1 MTSGVAGEAILEAVS
16 VTRTYPGVVAV
27 RDVSLALCAGSIHGL
42 IGHNGAGKSTLVKML
57 SGSEVPEEG
66 AIRFRGGTITL
77 ATPLDAIDQ
86 GIGVVHQ
93 HVRLAP
99 NLTVAENFAMLQR
112 GSSLRR
118 ADRRGGA
125 RQAREQLR
133 RFGIDLSPSVKVGRL
148 SSSMRQLVALARSL
162 VEAGQAL
169 ILDEPT
175 STLSP
180 AETTRLFEIIRGL
193 ADDGVAV
200 LLVTHRLAE
209 VVQYC
214 DTVTVMR
221 NGEKVVTCGTAET
234 DDVELTRMMLGRRLD
249 RVDRSEKS
257 APSSS
262 EPAIFTANVRR
273 HDGAAAVTDL
283 AARRGW
289 IYGLLGLPGSGREGI
304 IDAIVGRQSTFAA
317 VTPPLEPK
325 SMIHEV
331 AAMVPSD
338 RLNAGIFGDL
348 DVGAN
353 LALGAVTRVGSG
365 RASGIALRSF
375 RQERRAALSRIEQFD
390 VRCEGP
396 RQRMSTLSG
405 GNQQKVVMGRALE
418 RDVDVII
425 LDEPTQGVD
434 VGSREDIYRVIFE
447 LAGSGRA
454 IIVGS
459 QDADEVARLADR
471 IWVIH
476 DGCHVAVVEPPFDV
490 EALLLMAST
499 GRAPG
504 AASG

>member
-1 MTSGVAGEAILEAVS
+1 VTTWESGEPVLQTVAL
-16 VTRTYPGVVAV
+16 TRTYPGVIAV
-27 RDVSLALCAGSIHGL
+27 HDVSLTLSAGSVHGL

-66 AIRFRGGTITL
+66 EILFRGRPVHL
-77 ATPLDAIDQ
+77 HTPLAAMDQ

-99 NLTVAENFAMLQR
+99 NLTVAENFAIIQHGPGL
-112 GSSLRR
+112 SR
-118 ADRRGGA
+118 ADRWAGGQ
-125 RQAREQLR
+125 RAREQLA
-133 RFGIDLSPSVKVGRL
+133 RFGIDLDPSVRVGQL

-180 AETTRLFEIIRGL
+180 GESSRLFDIVRSL

-209 VVQYC
+209 VMQFC

-221 NGEKVVTCGTAET
+221 NGEKVITCGTAET

-249 RVDRSEKS
+249 RVHRPQES
-257 APSSS
+257 APPTT
-262 EPAIFTANVRR
+262 EPVLFTANVTRR
-273 HDGAAAVTDL
+273 DGAPALSDL
-283 AARRGW
+283 PVRRGW
-289 IYGLLGLPGSGREGI
+289 IHGLLGLPGSGREEI
-304 IDAIVGRQSTFAA
+304 IDAIVGRQSEFTAT
-317 VTPPLEPK
+317 TPPRVPK
-325 SMIHEV
+325 GMIHQV

-348 DVGAN
+348 DVAAN
-353 LALGAVTRVGSG
+353 LAVGAVTRVGRG
-365 RASGIALRSF
+365 RGIGLSLRSF
-375 RQERRAALSRIEQFD
+375 RKERQAALSRIRQFD
-390 VRCEGP
+390 VRCDGP
-396 RQRMSTLSG
+396 RQLMSTLSG

-447 LAGSGRA
+447 LAASGRA
-454 IIVGS
+454 VIVGS
-459 QDADEVARLADR
+459 QDTEEIARLADR
-471 IWVIH
+471 IWIIH
-476 DGCHVAVVEPPFDV
+476 DGRHVGVAEPPFDV

-499 GRAPG
+499 GRTVG
-504 AASG
+504 D